1 MSPEE
6 IDRWLRTPT
15 PPLLL
20 DVRYPEEH
28 ALAALPGSVLI
39 PLHELPQRWRE
50 IEKWQDRPIVAY
62 CHHGIRS
69 RHAAGFLKQCGFTAV
84 ENLDGGIDAWSTD
97 VDPSVPRYS

>member
-1 MSPEE
+1 MSPLEV
-6 IDRWLRTPT
+6 DRWLKTEK
-15 PPLLL
+15 PPFLL

-50 IEKWQDRPIVAY
+50 IEQWQDRPVIVY

-69 RHAAGFLKQCGFTAV
+69 RHAAGFLSQCGFTGV
-84 ENLDGGIDAWSTD
+84 ENLDGGIDAWSME
-97 VDPSVPRYS
+97 VDSSVPRYS